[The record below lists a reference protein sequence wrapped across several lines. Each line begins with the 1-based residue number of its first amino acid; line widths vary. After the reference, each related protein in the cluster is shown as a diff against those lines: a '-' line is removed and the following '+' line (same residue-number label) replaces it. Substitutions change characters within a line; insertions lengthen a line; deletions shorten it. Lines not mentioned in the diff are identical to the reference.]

1 MKADWNVFR
10 GPGQGSEEKPLTKTI
25 IYLLILSLGLTS
37 QGCRPSAKS
46 QRSFDQIR
54 ELVQDRTASEVEKIL
69 GKPDMQEAVLD
80 EQRWVWWNYTFLD
93 GDQYAPEVRGQV
105 VHLEILFRSSSSS
118 AGLRVAGPLAV
129 SYSRPATN
137 P

>member
-1 MKADWNVFR
+1 M
-10 GPGQGSEEKPLTKTI
+10 TKTI
-25 IYLLILSLGLTS
+25 AALLILGLGLTS

-54 ELVQDRTASEVEKIL
+54 ELVQDRTAVEVEKLL
-69 GKPDMQEAVLD
+69 GKPDVREAVLD

-118 AGLRVAGPLAV
+118 ARLRVAGPLAV
-129 SYSRPATN
+129 SYSKPVTN